1 MHPHFKQQLIKIDA
15 EIERLTVMRNQIIMK
30 AALAEDKTN
39 YMLESAAEHLGENIV
54 GAQELGLKGIA
65 QLVSTLFEVA
75 VAVTSLAPVMEDES
89 ENAKIRLLHK
99 HAMEGLEMI
108 GGEEVVDDEDGDE

>member
-1 MHPHFKQQLIKIDA
+1 MSNDDDDDSTTTTAHNNKRERSPSLEPMVAGVHHQGFLLESKWILKKFKHNNKKL
-15 EIERLTVMRNQIIMK
+15 N
-30 AALAEDKTN
+30 DKPN

-75 VAVTSLAPVMEDES
+75 VWL
-89 ENAKIRLLHK
+89 
-99 HAMEGLEMI
+99 
-108 GGEEVVDDEDGDE
+108 